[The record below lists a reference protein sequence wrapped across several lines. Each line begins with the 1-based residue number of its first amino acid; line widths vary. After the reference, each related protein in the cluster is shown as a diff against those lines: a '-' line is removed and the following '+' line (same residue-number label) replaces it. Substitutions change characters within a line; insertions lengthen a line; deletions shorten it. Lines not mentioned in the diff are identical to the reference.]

1 MWSTSG
7 PLKQSPSEGRRS
19 RSDRAARS
27 LHSSQSMCGE
37 GQFGA
42 RRAQPLNSKLD
53 LRSRALPQSDIH
65 CQRVPAPGV
74 LAGDPGTADG
84 VDSVMT

>member
-7 PLKQSPSEGRRS
+7 PLKRSPSEGRRS
-19 RSDRAARS
+19 QSDRAARS

-42 RRAQPLNSKLD
+42 RGAQPLNSKLD
-53 LRSRALPQSDIH
+53 LRSRALCP
-65 CQRVPAPGV
+65 RVTS
-74 LAGDPGTADG
+74 TA
-84 VDSVMT
+84 SVYQLLGSSRETLVPLMGSIL